1 VTSWRWTAGELR
13 GSLVEGSISV
23 REVAAEHLER
33 LAALDGVIGS
43 CVAVDATRT
52 LREAEELDERRRCGG
67 RLGALHGVP
76 IVIKDTLDV
85 AGLPTRLG
93 AAYLDGAAPAAV
105 DSAVVARLRAAGAL
119 ILAKSATHELAAGVE
134 TPGIRNPWDH
144 GRSAGGSSGG
154 SAAAVAAHLAALA
167 IGTDALGSV
176 RVPAAYCGVVGL
188 KPTYGRISTRGS
200 HPLAWSLDHVG
211 TFARSVADTRSLAS
225 ALLDL
230 PDPPTT
236 SSRRLGLPRQ
246 LLDGVGAQA
255 RGALDAAV
263 GVLRGAGY
271 HVLELDLPDLR
282 DALPAAYAL
291 VAAEAATIHR
301 RTTGQ
306 HLDHLDDGVRA
317 LLLAGSALPAVT
329 YLIARQVRR
338 HLVELVRRCLE
349 EHDLVG
355 MVAPVTAG
363 TAHRREQRNAAD
375 GAPITVA
382 CVRPNALA
390 NLTGQPSVA
399 VPVELDA
406 DGLPLAVQVVGAP
419 HDEAGVLTIAEVL
432 ETASSDLRRRRAA
445 LA

>member
-1 VTSWRWTAGELR
+1 MTSWRWTAGELHT
-13 GSLVEGSISV
+13 SVVDGSISA
-23 REVAAEHLER
+23 REVADEHLER
-33 LAALDGVIGS
+33 LAAIDDVIGS
-43 CVAVDATRT
+43 CVAVDATRL
-52 LREAEELDERRRCGG
+52 LRDAEELDERRRTGG
-67 RLGALHGVP
+67 GLGPLHGVP
-76 IVIKDTLDV
+76 VVIKDTLDV

-93 AAYLDGAAPAAV
+93 AAYLDGAAPAAA

-119 ILAKSATHELAAGVE
+119 ILAKAATHELAAGVE
-134 TPGIRNPWDH
+134 TPGTRNPWDH

-154 SAAAVAAHLAALA
+154 SAAAVAAHLAALG

-200 HPLAWSLDHVG
+200 HPLTWSLDHVG
-211 TFARSVADTRSLAS
+211 TFARSVTDTRSVAA

-230 PDPPTT
+230 RDPPPS

-246 LLDGVGAQA
+246 LLDGVGTQA
-255 RGALDAAV
+255 RGALDVAV

-271 HVLELDLPDLR
+271 QVLDLDLPDLR

-291 VAAEAATIHR
+291 CAAEAATAHR
-301 RTTGQ
+301 RTIRQ

-338 HLVELVRRCLE
+338 HLAELVRRCFE

-363 TAHRREQRNAAD
+363 GAHRRGQRTTAE
-375 GAPITVA
+375 GTPTTIA

-390 NLTGQPSVA
+390 NLTGQPSVS
-399 VPVELDA
+399 VPVALDP
-406 DGLPLAVQVVGAP
+406 DGLPLGVQVVGAP
-419 HDEAGVLTIAEVL
+419 HDEGGVLAIAEVL
-432 ETASSDLRRRRAA
+432 ETASSDLRRRRTT